1 MDPLAYRP
9 ADRYSD
15 KVESYVKHRPSYPAE
30 VVDLVER
37 ACGPAPGGCLADL
50 GSGTGIFTRLALDRG
65 LRVYAVEANPE
76 MRAAAEAW
84 LGGDPRFVSV
94 AGTAEATTLSDA
106 SVDAIVC
113 AQAFHWFD
121 PVRVVPEFD
130 RILRPGGT
138 IALVWNNRR
147 LDADPFHVE
156 LEQVIAAGC
165 PDYGGFQLADVELS
179 EARLARMFPARRVV
193 EYTFANHKV
202 LDRGGLIGLVSSVS
216 YCPPRGTATYERLVA
231 SLDALFERHQAGG
244 RVRIEYQVQMFWLR

>member
-15 KVESYVKHRPSYPAE
+15 KVESYVRYRPSYPAE

-37 ACGPAPGGCLADL
+37 ACGPGGCLADV

-65 LRVYAVEANPE
+65 LRVHAVEVNPE

-84 LGGDPRFVSV
+84 LGGEPRFVSV
-94 AGTAEATTLSDA
+94 AGTAEATTLRDA

-121 PVRVVPEFD
+121 PVRVVPELD

-147 LDADPFHVE
+147 LDADRFHVE
-156 LEQVIAAGC
+156 LEQVIANGC
-165 PDYGGFQLADVELS
+165 PDYRGFQLADVELS
-179 EARLARMFPARRVV
+179 ATSLARLFPARRVS
-193 EYTFANHKV
+193 EHDFANHKR
-202 LDRGGLIGLVSSVS
+202 LDRAGLIGLCSSVS
-216 YCPPRGTATYERLVA
+216 YCPPRGSATYARLVA
-231 SLDALFERHQAGG
+231 ALDALFDRHQAAGG
-244 RVRIEYQVQMFWLR
+244 VRLEYHVQMFCLR